1 MAIKIAGTIVISDSK
16 NTTNIVNGT
25 YAGIV
30 TAASFV
36 GDGTNLTN
44 VTTSGL
50 DKKVYY
56 TTPGTFVVGT
66 DCPSSVTQIKISCM
80 GGGGNGGGVPNSP
93 TGGTRAGGGASV
105 LAITY
110 QSVSNGQ
117 SYSITVGGAAGISSV
132 TLPSASPID
141 VISTPGGFTAPTG
154 TGAGIGGTA
163 APISP
168 PGSVYAFMV
177 FNGGEGSWGD
187 SYVLPPASPTVVPPA
202 GFYYFGGKG
211 GDSILGAAGDGN
223 ISSSPLPSSY
233 YGVPTRGNG
242 GAASGYG
249 AGGGGASS
257 AGIAPIVATT
267 GGVGAPGIVIIEW

>member
-1 MAIKIAGTIVISDSK
+1 MTIKIGVTTVI
-16 NTTNIVNGT
+16 TNARSLINVVNGNYT
-25 YAGIV
+25 GTVSAP
-30 TAASFV
+30 SFV
-36 GDGTNLTN
+36 GSGIGLNGLTSGTN
-44 VTTSGL
+44 
-50 DKKVYY
+50 KKVY

-66 DCPSSVTQIKISCM
+66 DCPSKVTNIKISCM
-80 GGGGNGGGVPNSP
+80 GGGGNGGASSGNS
-93 TGGTRAGGGASV
+93 GKGRGGGGASV
-105 LAITY
+105 LGITT

-168 PGSVYAFMV
+168 PGSVYAFMG